1 MATHLPAGFEPSGE
15 RNDMTSLGALI
26 IGLLIFLGGHVVS
39 RMTGLR
45 QSLIERFGPNMYR
58 SLYSLVAV
66 MGVAMIAHGFGV
78 YRAAGYIMV
87 WDPPRFLSHLAVLLI
102 LPAFILLAATYL
114 PGLIK
119 AKAKHPMLAAVKL
132 WATGHLLAN
141 GDLGSIL
148 LFGSFLAWAVY
159 ARIALKRAGAPT
171 YPAPSGMVRNDWIA
185 IGVGTAAALVFMFAL
200 HRKLIGVGIF
210 GV

>member
-1 MATHLPAGFEPSGE
+1 MSSLNALVAG
-15 RNDMTSLGALI
+15 LA
-26 IGLLIFLGGHVVS
+26 IFLGGHVLT
-39 RMTGLR
+39 RLGGIRQGLV
-45 QSLIERFGPNMYR
+45 ERFGPNLYR
-58 SLYSLVAV
+58 ALYSLVAL
-66 MGVAMIAHGFGV
+66 MGFALIIHGFAS
-78 YRAAGYIMV
+78 YRAAGYIPV
-87 WDPPRFLSHLAVLLI
+87 WEPPRFLAHLAVLLVW
-102 LPAFILLAATYL
+102 PAFILLAATYL

-132 WATGHLLAN
+132 WATAHLLAN

-159 ARIALKRAGAPT
+159 ARIALKRAGAET
-171 YPAPSGMVRNDWIA
+171 MPAPAGFVRNDWIA
-185 IGVGTAAALVFMFAL
+185 IAIGTAAAAAFIFGL